1 MNTSDE
7 RATWLAKEL
16 RKAYVAARR
25 GKTNKPEVEK
35 FDAIAKLELPALAKE
50 IHSRSYTPRPSTA
63 FIVNKPVKR
72 EIFAADFRDRVVHH
86 FLFNQVNKWWD
97 ARFIEDNYSCRV
109 GKGTLYG
116 IRRLDHHIRSVSR
129 NYTRPAYVLKLDLQG
144 YFMSL
149 ERKKLYARAMWGL
162 DRQFPERGYAY
173 QLCKFLWKVII
184 FNDPLNK
191 VEFNCPRSAWKGL
204 PPSKS
209 LFHQPKGR
217 GIAIGNLTSQL
228 LSNIYLDQL
237 DQFVTLELGFKH
249 YGRYVDDFYIVSESK
264 AELVQASST
273 IEAYVTGRLGLV
285 LHPHKRHLQE
295 CHKGVAFLGAVI
307 YPHRIHPGKR
317 LKRNLLAALSQ
328 EDCSKETEASYKGLV
343 KHYKHHKLLK
353 GVAIERGGTIEAML
367 CQAQGRAVLG
377 GFLLTARGSAWRISI
392 SKRQYSLALTCFL
405 ASSIGAA
412 PPRPPCVWYA
422 GRSTT
427 SSIDTRA
434 LVGGLQ
440 FRGQLVG
447 RLQRSG

>member
-1 MNTSDE
+1 MAMNTSDE

-353 GVAIERGGTIEAML
+353 GVAIERGV
-367 CQAQGRAVLG
+367 Q
-377 GFLLTARGSAWRISI
+377 
-392 SKRQYSLALTCFL
+392 
-405 ASSIGAA
+405 
-412 PPRPPCVWYA
+412 
-422 GRSTT
+422 
-427 SSIDTRA
+427 
-434 LVGGLQ
+434 
-440 FRGQLVG
+440 
-447 RLQRSG
+447 